1 MKKRITALLLC
12 LTMLLQLVTGS
23 VVANSSGDYS
33 ASIGRY
39 AVLSDTGYGVQ
50 VGNFTDIATGTDA
63 FLNYEEFEPGTI
75 FRISDWYIDSATS
88 SLWYQVELYR
98 GGVVPESQEYW
109 PDIPWILQ
117 NYVDEDSSFD
127 SLTFL
132 DTCDVCGKPDC
143 GGHDST
149 ESTKICLDGVEVTQI
164 TIPQYDKP
172 TLSAATTLSGD
183 VSYRWQI
190 LADAQSDLW
199 VNISGERNPELTLT
213 YGKVAMLLN
222 SSNQTW
228 VRCITTA
235 EGSETVS
242 DALLVTLEPYAAPS
256 ALVETLPELT
266 EETVEATEETTE
278 AAEETTEATEETT
291 EPTEETA
298 EPTVETTEAAEE
310 TTEPTVETTE
320 ATAETTEATEETFA
334 NVFALS
340 QEAMRLLPLEQRVPS
355 SASDIPDGEGGGE
368 ADTKTYQVTI
378 QYLFRDG
385 SPAASTDTITVG
397 ASGVMQNPIRYPAVQ
412 GYLPYIVNA
421 EGKHEHQDEF
431 AARTL
436 TEDIELTVYYLPT
449 TVQYQIVVYQ
459 QNVENDNY
467 TKLPDPIVRY
477 AETGS
482 LVPDFTKEQP
492 DGVKLE
498 FEGFYPLLHE
508 MPTVA
513 ADGSTLVEMY
523 FDRYYYLMTFNLDG
537 GYGVE
542 PIYARYGMPIEVAKP
557 LRSGYAFAGWTDENG
572 TVVSIPETM
581 PINGGTF
588 HASWKSINTTY
599 KVSYWFINDDGTRS
613 LIGTRVEPGVS
624 EDTVSGKDDLK
635 DSVICGNETNH
646 SHTESCY
653 SCAQHTAA
661 CFNVIPNDPQNDGR
675 AVIASIP
682 GGNNPEPGYVY
693 VIKTRS
699 GSMWPKL
706 YFDGNYYAING
717 IGSGANPA
725 TEEQVRNITEGG
737 VLASGTYKELTVEK
751 YKLNIGNTHNDSNR
765 TCQEHTHNKEDCYYD
780 TTYLEYVDTETVTKT
795 DGTEVTYTTDQNVV
809 VKGDGTTIVDVYYR
823 YKQYTLR
830 FYYAATTGGTTTD
843 KDKNPNTYDTIKILG
858 GTSYYFGAWGPNSSN
873 DEDLLENTY
882 WNYSNQ
888 WGQIKEL
895 PGLNNN
901 GLAKNYTTGSEVF
914 THNNTAVTYHYISFE
929 ARYGDDISGMW
940 PCSVFNSAT
949 RTTAN
954 THGNWNGKEAFVS
967 AWNGEHHVRYS
978 QDNANQTIKG
988 IYERLDEN
996 LLFHSKYTDERT
1008 VSYLCFWEN
1017 GANISWSVPELYRY
1031 NIYLEA
1037 YSGQD
1042 LTGKTTKTRNGKTYY
1057 LSASY
1062 DTCDDSDVNG
1072 QTQVSLMGYTKAG
1085 RTSSKIT
1092 DFDTALYKEA
1102 YDVDFFYDANKY
1114 RFSFW
1119 NHNDYLTNGTG
1130 SMVAYNE
1137 PLKKY
1142 FEGITVNGT
1151 DYDGANDLIAKP
1163 EYYPDTL
1170 EPDAY
1175 EFEGWYTSANFEPET
1190 KANPETMTMP
1200 DEALM
1205 VYAHWVPVVHHV
1217 RIFLTEDLAV
1227 QNSTTIKYFDIP
1239 HGELVP
1245 EKHWPED
1252 PVNGDYQF
1260 IGWFYRDS
1268 EGREQAFDFA
1278 NMPVKDGMHLYAKWS
1293 SNVLKTYTIRYV
1305 TKNADGQEIEIAAPT
1320 TGSALAG
1327 STKTFEAKGGSAL
1340 YAGYREG
1347 YFPLVKSHSI
1357 TLNIEQDGTEVYT
1370 FEYVRK
1376 EAVPYTVHY
1385 YKMDLDGKPVYEY
1398 VNGNQVNVTVYDSK
1412 TVSTKNSEVVENYV
1426 SVPGY
1431 RPDDFQKKL
1440 VISAEDGADNTII
1453 FWYKPNTTHAFLRVN
1468 HYLEDIPAA
1477 GSGETTWTPSPD
1489 YSYSNEVLIVGN
1501 AVQHFSESPVAIE
1514 GFTYDADHHDQ
1525 KTNGSLSQIGQEL
1538 ELRLYYKRNQ
1548 YPYQIQYLE
1557 YGTDTVLAEPKNYT
1571 GNECAYYGN
1580 AITAAS
1586 EDIKPIDGYAYYSK
1600 VGCTI
1605 AVEQDPQNP
1614 RRNIIKVYY
1623 VPVTGNLKITKQIEV
1638 INNNAP
1644 DPFDQEFTFT
1654 VTVPNGTY
1662 PVTIGENTEVKTV
1675 TDGSIEVRLK
1685 DGQSAVIAGL
1695 PQGPSTNKQ
1704 TYTITE
1710 TPVTGF
1716 LSNFSSDC
1724 PDSSSDATSITVTV
1738 SEGKTTTVTC
1748 TNQYPVGTLQI
1759 VKTVD
1764 KEYDNDIWEKG
1775 SFSFQISSDAL
1786 ANGKSYTATID
1797 GVDERCWVSNGAITL
1812 TDIEVTSPN
1821 TPVTITIPNV
1831 PAGNYTVTE
1840 TQAMTNGATTDDL
1853 KTSYFTTA
1861 NNKEGCTAAVNVTA
1875 SETPGTA
1882 VFLNTFQRTTGDLCV
1897 SKTITIVPESGASL
1911 DPNAEFT
1918 FTVQMPEDIDERFYV
1933 DKTYTVT
1940 GHDTI
1945 QSVAPNE
1952 NKVFTFVLK
1961 HGESL
1966 VIEDL
1971 PVGSYVITEAPETG
1985 YASSFPTPNPVDGS
1999 VSETIAVLTGEQAKL
2014 ACINTYPVHIGNL
2027 EISKTVRNDSALA
2040 NVPDDIFTFQLDF
2053 QLKGTN
2059 QVFPATLTKADGSTS
2074 SVTLSGTESNGN
2086 MTLTFQLKNGETVR
2100 IEKLPEGEC
2109 TVTEINLPVNYT
2121 VEYPEAKNTVHIAP
2135 NQTQV
2140 FAVTNAY
2147 NPPTL
2152 TIRKTNA
2159 EDGQVF
2165 VYEVRRLDAN
2175 GNEGEPITVTV
2186 TGNSETTIHGLVP
2199 GTYTV
2204 TQKNLWSW
2212 RYGKD
2217 DEKKSV
2223 SLTAEDATVIF
2234 DGRMKQNS
2242 WLDGNSILVKNQKT
2256 GG

>member
-50 VGNFTDIATGTDA
+50 VGNFTDIAAGTDA

-164 TIPQYDKP
+164 TMPQYDKP

-190 LADAQSDLW
+190 LADVQSDLW
-199 VNISGERNPELTLT
+199 VNISGEHNPELTLT

-235 EGSETVS
+235 EGLETVS

-278 AAEETTEATEETT
+278 ATEETTEPTVETTEATEETT
-291 EPTEETA
+291 EPA
-298 EPTVETTEAAEE
+298 VETTEATEE

-355 SASDIPDGEGGGE
+355 SASATPDEEGGGE

-385 SPAASTDTITVG
+385 SPAAGTDTYTVG

-412 GYLPYIVNA
+412 GYRPYIVNT
-421 EGKHEHQDEF
+421 EGQYEQQDEF

-498 FEGFYPLLHE
+498 YPGFYPLLHE
-508 MPTVA
+508 MPPVA

-537 GYGVE
+537 GYGVD
-542 PIYARYGMPIEVAKP
+542 PIYARYGMPIEVGTPVKV
-557 LRSGYAFAGWTDENG
+557 GYSFQGWTPAVPATVPAQKSSYTANWKPDTTAKVSVVFWGEDANYEGDKTYSYITSGSVDAAVGSSYTFPQNGTFYTCGQMAHSHSDACGYKCGQTAHQHTVEDCYALDCDITSHTHDSCTLNCQHQHTIGCYTVNNNRYALRINPNFRPSDNQLSDQGSGIYIYRIGNQNYYYVKIGNSWYGTYRNNNIQANVQILLDCNHTIHEDACYTCGQTAGAHVHSLAAGCYTLVCTDQEHSHVANCYACGKTAHTHNGCSSQVGLDSKLWAFDYSQTVTVNADGSSVINVYYNRTRFKLDFYKSETTSDSNKIYTIEEKWGADISSHWPIHGTNG
-572 TVVSIPETM
+572 TVYDKGQRWTPVSSSTFKNVLVHIAVMPQESFKLTLSTSTNDTYIMHYMVEALPGTAETVHNYNGKSFTEAFVVSANYNYITKAEDFFDLEGFTQWTSNPEFRNNQID
-581 PINGGTF
+581 INGGGHVYFYYTRHTYAIEF
-588 HASWKSINTTY
+588 YNPTEEIRKTTGVPNGSNLAAY
-599 KVSYWFINDDGTRS
+599 DFVPSPADAPS
-613 LIGTRVEPGVS
+613 LYEPG
-624 EDTVSGKDDLK
+624 
-635 DSVICGNETNH
+635 SV
-646 SHTESCY
+646 
-653 SCAQHTAA
+653 
-661 CFNVIPNDPQNDGR
+661 
-675 AVIASIP
+675 
-682 GGNNPEPGYVY
+682 
-693 VIKTRS
+693 
-699 GSMWPKL
+699 
-706 YFDGNYYAING
+706 
-717 IGSGANPA
+717 
-725 TEEQVRNITEGG
+725 
-737 VLASGTYKELTVEK
+737 
-751 YKLNIGNTHNDSNR
+751 
-765 TCQEHTHNKEDCYYD
+765 
-780 TTYLEYVDTETVTKT
+780 
-795 DGTEVTYTTDQNVV
+795 
-809 VKGDGTTIVDVYYR
+809 
-823 YKQYTLR
+823 
-830 FYYAATTGGTTTD
+830 
-843 KDKNPNTYDTIKILG
+843 
-858 GTSYYFGAWGPNSSN
+858 
-873 DEDLLENTY
+873 
-882 WNYSNQ
+882 
-888 WGQIKEL
+888 
-895 PGLNNN
+895 
-901 GLAKNYTTGSEVF
+901 
-914 THNNTAVTYHYISFE
+914 
-929 ARYGDDISGMW
+929 
-940 PCSVFNSAT
+940 
-949 RTTAN
+949 
-954 THGNWNGKEAFVS
+954 
-967 AWNGEHHVRYS
+967 
-978 QDNANQTIKG
+978 
-988 IYERLDEN
+988 
-996 LLFHSKYTDERT
+996 
-1008 VSYLCFWEN
+1008 
-1017 GANISWSVPELYRY
+1017 
-1031 NIYLEA
+1031 
-1037 YSGQD
+1037 
-1042 LTGKTTKTRNGKTYY
+1042 
-1057 LSASY
+1057 
-1062 DTCDDSDVNG
+1062 
-1072 QTQVSLMGYTKAG
+1072 
-1085 RTSSKIT
+1085 
-1092 DFDTALYKEA
+1092 
-1102 YDVDFFYDANKY
+1102 
-1114 RFSFW
+1114 
-1119 NHNDYLTNGTG
+1119 
-1130 SMVAYNE
+1130 
-1137 PLKKY
+1137 
-1142 FEGITVNGT
+1142 
-1151 DYDGANDLIAKP
+1151 
-1163 EYYPDTL
+1163 
-1170 EPDAY
+1170 
-1175 EFEGWYTSANFEPET
+1175 EFEGWYLSPECT
-1190 KANPETMTMP
+1190 GNKFIMADNAMP
-1200 DEALM
+1200 SGVQNGDTTL
-1205 VYAHWVPVVHHV
+1205 VLYAKWKPVVHHV

-1227 QNSTTIKYFDIP
+1227 QNSTTIKDFDIP

-1245 EKHWPED
+1245 KNKWPED

-1376 EAVPYTVHY
+1376 EAVSYTVHY
-1385 YKMDLDGKPVYEY
+1385 YEMDLDGKPVYKD
-1398 VNGNQVNVTVYDSK
+1398 VNGNQVNVPVHSSK

-1426 SVPGY
+1426 SVTGY
-1431 RPDDFQKKL
+1431 RPDAFQKKL

-1501 AVQHFSESPVAIE
+1501 AVQDFSESPVAIE
-1514 GFTYDADHHDQ
+1514 GFTYYPGHPNEV
-1525 KTNGSLSQIGQEL
+1525 TEGSLSQVGQEL

-1605 AVEQDPQNP
+1605 AVEQDLQNP

-1623 VPVTGNLKITKQIEV
+1623 VPVTGSLKITKQIEV

-1644 DPFDQEFTFT
+1644 DPIDQEFTFT

-1662 PVTIGENTEVKTV
+1662 PVTIGENTEVKTI
-1675 TDGSIEVRLK
+1675 TDGSIEVSLK
-1685 DGQSAVIAGL
+1685 DMQSAVIAGL
-1695 PQGPSTNKQ
+1695 PQGPSTNKH

-1764 KEYDNDIWEKG
+1764 EEYDNDIWGKG

-1786 ANGKSYTATID
+1786 ADGKSYTAAID
-1797 GVDERCWVSNGAITL
+1797 GVDYRTYRVSNGAITL

-1861 NNKEGCTAAVNVTA
+1861 NNAKGCTATVNVPA

-1911 DPNAEFT
+1911 DPNAQFT

-1933 DKTYTVT
+1933 NKTYTVN
-1940 GHDTI
+1940 GHNTI
-1945 QSVAPNE
+1945 QSVTPDN

-1961 HGESL
+1961 HGEHL

-1999 VSETIAVLTGEQAKL
+1999 VSETIAVLTGQQANL

-2059 QVFPATLTKADGSTS
+2059 QFFPAIFTKADGSTS
-2074 SVTLSGTESNGN
+2074 SDTLSGTESNGN

-2100 IEKLPEGEC
+2100 IEKLPEGKC

-2121 VEYPEAKNTVHIAP
+2121 VEYPGAKNTVHIAP

-2152 TIRKTNA
+2152 TIQKTNA

-2217 DEKKSV
+2217 DEKQSV
-2223 SLTAEDATVIF
+2223 SLPAEGATVIF
-2234 DGRMKQNS
+2234 VGSMNQNS

>member
-149 ESTKICLDGVEVTQI
+149 EFTKICLDGVEVTQI
-164 TIPQYDKP
+164 TMPQYDKP

-278 AAEETTEATEETT
+278 AAEETTE
-291 EPTEETA
+291 
-298 EPTVETTEAAEE
+298 
-310 TTEPTVETTE
+310 PTVETTE

-368 ADTKTYQVTI
+368 ADTKIYHVTI

-385 SPAASTDTITVG
+385 SPAAGTDTITVG

-421 EGKHEHQDEF
+421 EGEHEHQDEF
-431 AARTL
+431 VARTL

-467 TKLPDPIVRY
+467 TKLSDPIVRY

-508 MPTVA
+508 MPPVA

-537 GYGVE
+537 GYGVD
-542 PIYARYGMPIEVAKP
+542 PIYARYGMPIEVGTPVKV
-557 LRSGYAFAGWTDENG
+557 GYSFQGWTPAVPATVPAQKSSYTANWKPDTTAKVSVVFWGEDANYEGDKTYSYITSGSVDAAVGSSYTFPQNG
-572 TVVSIPETM
+572 TFYTCGQMAHSHSDACGYKCGKTAHQHTVEDCYKVDCDIIPHSHDTCTLRCGHHTVTCYNAGNNNTLRVNNNFDPHSVQLTDTGNGIYTYTFNRNTYYYVKIGDSWYCAYRNNNARPNTQITLSCNHRHGNTCYTCGQTENAHVHSLAAGCYTLVCTDQEHSHVVDCYACGKTAHTHNGCSSQVGLDSNLWAFDYSQTVTVNADGSSVVNVYYNRTRFKIEFYTSSFNGTKIYTIEEKWGADISSHWPIHGTDGTTYDKGQRWSPSGSKLFTQVLVHIAIMPQESFRLNLSPSNADTFIMHYMVEALPGTTGTLHTYNGKSFTEAFVVSANYNHITEAEDFFDLEGFTQWTSNPEFRNNQID
-581 PINGGTF
+581 INGGGHVYFYYTRHTYTIEF
-588 HASWKSINTTY
+588 YNPTEEIRKTTGVPNGSNLAAY
-599 KVSYWFINDDGTRS
+599 DFVPSPADAPS
-613 LIGTRVEPGVS
+613 LYEPG
-624 EDTVSGKDDLK
+624 
-635 DSVICGNETNH
+635 SV
-646 SHTESCY
+646 
-653 SCAQHTAA
+653 
-661 CFNVIPNDPQNDGR
+661 
-675 AVIASIP
+675 
-682 GGNNPEPGYVY
+682 
-693 VIKTRS
+693 
-699 GSMWPKL
+699 
-706 YFDGNYYAING
+706 
-717 IGSGANPA
+717 
-725 TEEQVRNITEGG
+725 
-737 VLASGTYKELTVEK
+737 
-751 YKLNIGNTHNDSNR
+751 
-765 TCQEHTHNKEDCYYD
+765 
-780 TTYLEYVDTETVTKT
+780 
-795 DGTEVTYTTDQNVV
+795 
-809 VKGDGTTIVDVYYR
+809 
-823 YKQYTLR
+823 
-830 FYYAATTGGTTTD
+830 
-843 KDKNPNTYDTIKILG
+843 
-858 GTSYYFGAWGPNSSN
+858 
-873 DEDLLENTY
+873 
-882 WNYSNQ
+882 
-888 WGQIKEL
+888 
-895 PGLNNN
+895 
-901 GLAKNYTTGSEVF
+901 
-914 THNNTAVTYHYISFE
+914 
-929 ARYGDDISGMW
+929 
-940 PCSVFNSAT
+940 
-949 RTTAN
+949 
-954 THGNWNGKEAFVS
+954 
-967 AWNGEHHVRYS
+967 
-978 QDNANQTIKG
+978 
-988 IYERLDEN
+988 
-996 LLFHSKYTDERT
+996 
-1008 VSYLCFWEN
+1008 
-1017 GANISWSVPELYRY
+1017 
-1031 NIYLEA
+1031 
-1037 YSGQD
+1037 
-1042 LTGKTTKTRNGKTYY
+1042 
-1057 LSASY
+1057 
-1062 DTCDDSDVNG
+1062 
-1072 QTQVSLMGYTKAG
+1072 
-1085 RTSSKIT
+1085 
-1092 DFDTALYKEA
+1092 
-1102 YDVDFFYDANKY
+1102 
-1114 RFSFW
+1114 
-1119 NHNDYLTNGTG
+1119 
-1130 SMVAYNE
+1130 
-1137 PLKKY
+1137 
-1142 FEGITVNGT
+1142 
-1151 DYDGANDLIAKP
+1151 
-1163 EYYPDTL
+1163 
-1170 EPDAY
+1170 
-1175 EFEGWYTSANFEPET
+1175 EFEGWYLSPECT
-1190 KANPETMTMP
+1190 GNKFIMADNAMP
-1200 DEALM
+1200 SGVQNGDTTL
-1205 VYAHWVPVVHHV
+1205 VLYAKWKPVVHHV

-1426 SVPGY
+1426 SVTGY
-1431 RPDDFQKKL
+1431 RPDAFQKKL

-1501 AVQHFSESPVAIE
+1501 AVQYFSESPVAIE
-1514 GFTYDADHHDQ
+1514 GFTYYSDP
-1525 KTNGSLSQIGQEL
+1525 KEVTKGSLSQIGQEL
-1538 ELRLYYKRNQ
+1538 ELKLYYKRNQ
-1548 YPYQIQYLE
+1548 YPYQVQYLE

-1580 AITAAS
+1580 AITAADQ
-1586 EDIKPIDGYAYYSK
+1586 DIKPIDGYVCHSK

-1623 VPVTGNLKITKQIEV
+1623 VPVTGSLKITKKIEV
-1638 INNNAP
+1638 INNNNNAP

-1675 TDGSIEVRLK
+1675 TDGSIEVSLK

-1786 ANGKSYTATID
+1786 ANGKSYTAAID
-1797 GVDERCWVSNGAITL
+1797 GVDERYWVSNGAITL
-1812 TDIEVTSPN
+1812 TDIKVTSPN

-1861 NNKEGCTAAVNVTA
+1861 NNAKGCTATVNVTA

-1882 VFLNTFQRTTGDLCV
+1882 VFLNTFQRTTGDLYV
-1897 SKTITIVPESGASL
+1897 SKEIRIVPESGAIL
-1911 DPNAEFT
+1911 DPDAQFT
-1918 FTVQMPEDIDERFYV
+1918 FTVQMPEDVDERFYV

-1940 GHDTI
+1940 GHDRI
-1945 QSVAPNE
+1945 HSVAPNE

-1961 HGESL
+1961 HGEHL

-1999 VSETIAVLTGEQAKL
+1999 VSETIAVLTGQQANL

-2059 QVFPATLTKADGSTS
+2059 RNFPAILTKADGSIS
-2074 SVTLSGTESNGN
+2074 SDTLSGTESNGN

-2121 VEYPEAKNTVHIAP
+2121 VEYPGAKNTVHIAP

-2165 VYEVRRLDAN
+2165 VYVVRRLDAN

-2217 DEKKSV
+2217 DEKQSV
-2223 SLTAEDATVIF
+2223 SLPAEGATVIF
-2234 DGRMKQNS
+2234 DDSINQNS